1 MTLIDPRRIRRPLV
15 AAAFATALAA
25 STPVLAQNVEIV
37 TFPGPAGTDI
47 TQLDEDDNPIL
58 SGVLYTPEG
67 FEELVDADGQLLL
80 GAEPVPAVVLMHGCT
95 GIWSNRDI
103 TARNNDL
110 TPNLQNQ
117 IEKWALQLRS
127 EGVVALV
134 IDSYTPRRP
143 TTVPAGRTVAE
154 FNAEWQDQCKD
165 RPYGGEVNPYTTR
178 VFDARAGYAFLE
190 TFAQVD
196 AGRVGLL
203 GWSQGAQ
210 SVLVEMA
217 DSFRTETFQAR
228 PQSDLLFATGV
239 VYYPGCGTDL
249 GFGSSVSGGFWKPY
263 GDVRMNMGSL
273 DGFNT
278 LCTSRF
284 NRARDLLGDGPDAP
298 LLPYATYQGA
308 KHSFDGVS
316 QTWPTDICEAP
327 ATGDVCAMNDS
338 DINSLDFLLDRL
350 F

>member
-25 STPVLAQNVEIV
+25 STPVLAQTVEIV
-37 TFPGPAGTDI
+37 TFPGPTGTAI
-47 TQLDEDDNPIL
+47 TQLDEDDDPIL

-67 FEELVDADGQLLL
+67 FEELVDADRVLLPD
-80 GAEPVPAVVLMHGCT
+80 AEPVPAVVLMHGCT
-95 GIWSNRDI
+95 GIWSNRNVGATNGDGS
-103 TARNNDL
+103 
-110 TPNLQNQ
+110 PNLQNH
-117 IEKWALQLRS
+117 IEKWALQLAS

-134 IDSYTPRRP
+134 IDSFTPRRP
-143 TTVPAGRTVAE
+143 DAVPANQSPTT
-154 FNAEWQDQCKD
+154 FDSDWQNQC
-165 RPYGGEVNPYTTR
+165 RNERYGGQVNPYTTR
-178 VFDARAGYAFLE
+178 VLDARAGYAFLE

-263 GDVRMNMGSL
+263 GDVRMNMGAL

-284 NRARDLLGDGPDAP
+284 NRARSLLGSGPEVP
-298 LLPYATYQGA
+298 VLPYATYEGA
-308 KHSFDGVS
+308 EHSFDGVS
-316 QTWPTDICEAP
+316 QDWPEAICEAP
-327 ATGDVCAMNDS
+327 ASGDVCAMNDS